1 MHIRLLAVG
10 ERQPA
15 WVDEAF
21 DRYAARL
28 PREWRFRCE
37 SIATARRS
45 RGGKADK
52 ARRDEGARLLSR
64 IDRAEQAVLL
74 DERGKQMSSR
84 SFADRLAGWQTDGRD
99 LTFVIGGPDGFSDE
113 VRKRADFTWSLSS
126 LTMPHGLVRVLFI
139 EQLYRAWS
147 LHSGH
152 PYHRD

>member
-10 ERQPA
+10 DRQPV
-15 WVDEAF
+15 WVDDAF

-28 PREWRFRCE
+28 PRTWRFRCE
-37 SIATARRS
+37 SIATARRNKGDNS
-45 RGGKADK
+45 DR
-52 ARRDEGARLLSR
+52 ARRQEGTHLLAR
-64 IDRAEQAVLL
+64 IGQAERAVLL
-74 DERGKQMSSR
+74 DEQGKQMTSR
-84 SFADRLAGWQTDGRD
+84 TFAKRLAGWQADGRD
-99 LTFVIGGPDGFSDE
+99 VCFVIGGPDGFSDE

-126 LTMPHGLVRVLFI
+126 LTMPHGLVRVLFV